1 MKIEDVLNYLDLIPT
16 PQSYESMDIDTAKKH
31 VFNAQEEVN
40 DVLIKY
46 PTVDISPRMVAL
58 QTIYNL
64 EGEEEGTAMMRRQGI
79 TDYTVKDVKAVLDK
93 DVISPSVFAII
104 EALAEQQVN
113 NNLRVGR
120 LI

>member
-1 MKIEDVLNYLDLIPT
+1 MKIEDVLNYLELIPT
-16 PQSYESMDIDTAKKH
+16 TQSYKNMDIDTAKKH